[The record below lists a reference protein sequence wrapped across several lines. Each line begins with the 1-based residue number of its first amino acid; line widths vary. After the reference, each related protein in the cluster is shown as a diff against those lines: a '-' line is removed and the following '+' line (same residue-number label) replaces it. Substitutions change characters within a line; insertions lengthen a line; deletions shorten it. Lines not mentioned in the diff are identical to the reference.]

1 MAPERERA
9 HVLTLLKRHGRDATS
24 FQTLEPGFRYWFAGA
39 DACVA
44 YVETGSSWVAAG
56 APIAAPTRVA
66 ATAAAFVGAAR
77 AARRRA
83 AFFATEPSFVADTPS
98 LRALA
103 IGEQPVWEPAAWP
116 DTLLRTASLRT
127 QLRRARAKG
136 VSVRRV
142 AIAELTRASH
152 DTRRQLEALIV
163 RWRTLHALPPMAFVV
178 QVHAFSNP
186 GERLCFV
193 AERESRIVGLLAA
206 VPVYARCGWLFEN
219 LIRDPA
225 APNGTNELL
234 FDAAM
239 RTVAA
244 DGSDYATLG
253 LAPLAGA
260 VPCWL
265 RLARAAAACLYDF
278 EGLAAFK
285 AKLRPTTSAPVFLSY
300 VPEYGALRSVLD
312 ALRAFAG
319 GRLLS
324 FGVEAMVRASRRR
337 EERASLSPHGA
348 IAVLSDSHSSPLQ

>member
-1 MAPERERA
+1 MAPEGERA
-9 HVLTLLKRHGRDATS
+9 QVLTLLKRHGRDATS

-116 DTLLRTASLRT
+116 DTLSRTASLRA

-142 AIAELTRASH
+142 ALEELTRASH
-152 DTRRQLEALIV
+152 DTRRQIEALIV
-163 RWRTLHALPPMAFVV
+163 RWRTRHALPPMGFLV
-178 QVHAFSNP
+178 QVHAFSHP
-186 GERLCFV
+186 RERLCFV
-193 AERESRIVGLLAA
+193 AERESRIVGFLAA
-206 VPVYARCGWLFEN
+206 VPVYARSGWLFEN
-219 LIRDPA
+219 LLRDPA
-225 APNGTNELL
+225 APSGTNELL

-260 VPCWL
+260 VPWWL
-265 RLARAAAACLYDF
+265 RLARAAAAGLYDF

-285 AKLRPTTSAPVFLSY
+285 AKLRPTRSAPLFLSY
-300 VPEYGALRSVLD
+300 VPEHGALRTVLD
-312 ALRAFAG
+312 ALRVFAR

-324 FGVEAMVRASRRR
+324 FGVEALVRASRRR
-337 EERASLSPHGA
+337 EELVSLSPRRVIVSLSPSGA
-348 IAVLSDSHSSPLQ
+348 SPL

>member
-9 HVLTLLKRHGRDATS
+9 QVLSLLKRHGRDATS
-24 FQTLEPGFRYWFAGA
+24 FQTLEPGFRYWFADA

-56 APIAAPTRVA
+56 APIAEPTRVA
-66 ATAAAFVGAAR
+66 AMAAAFVGAAR
-77 AARRRA
+77 AAGRRA
-83 AFFATEPSFVADTPS
+83 AFFATESSFIAATPS
-98 LRALA
+98 LRTLA

-116 DTLLRTASLRT
+116 NTLSRTASIRA

-142 AIAELTRASH
+142 ALEELTRDSH
-152 DTRRQLEALIV
+152 DTRRQIEALIV
-163 RWRTLHALPPMAFVV
+163 RWRTRQVLPPMGFLV
-178 QVHAFSNP
+178 QVHAFSHP
-186 GERLCFV
+186 RERLCFV
-193 AERESRIVGLLAA
+193 AERESRIVGFLAA
-206 VPVYARCGWLFEN
+206 APVYARSGWLFEN
-219 LIRDPA
+219 LLRDPA

-260 VPCWL
+260 RPWWW
-265 RLARAAAACLYDF
+265 RGLARAAAADLYHF

-285 AKLRPTTSAPVFLSY
+285 AKLRPTSSAPLFLSY
-300 VPEYGALRSVLD
+300 LPEHGALRTVLD
-312 ALRAFAG
+312 VLRAFAR
-319 GRLLS
+319 GRLLA
-324 FGVEAMVRASRRR
+324 FGVKALVRAARRR
-337 EERASLSPHGA
+337 GELAILSPGTVIVSLSPSGA
-348 IAVLSDSHSSPLQ
+348 SSL